1 MTYFVTGATGTVGKH
16 IVDQLVERGEQVRGL
31 TRNPKNSQLPSKV
44 EWVKGD
50 LEQPETFKKALIG
63 VDGLYLI
70 GSTDKMGDDNLI
82 TSPDI
87 ITLAEEAGVK
97 KVVLNAVYG
106 DDELREAIQN
116 SSLEW
121 TFVQCSE
128 FMANALEMNG
138 WKEAIQA
145 KTVIK
150 EPNLNKGSALIH
162 EEDIAR
168 VVVTCLLENK
178 HHAKTYSINGK
189 EAITVAEQLDVLSNA
204 LEVSI
209 VYQEQTVEEMKEE
222 LKRAGAS
229 EKEIAFY
236 VEMTENT
243 PEMGIVPN
251 GLVEKL
257 TGKSPKTFYQ
267 WVEEHK
273 GLFND

>member
-16 IVDQLVERGEQVRGL
+16 IVDQLVKRGEKVRAL
-31 TRNPKNSQLPSKV
+31 TRNPEKREASAAI

-50 LEQPETFKKALIG
+50 LKNPETFKEALQGI
-63 VDGLYLI
+63 DGLYLI
-70 GSTDKMGDDNLI
+70 GSTDKMGDDELV

-87 ITLAEEAGVK
+87 ISLAEEAGVK

-106 DDELREAIQN
+106 DDELRDAIKN

-121 TFVQCSE
+121 AFVQAAG

-145 KTVIK
+145 RSVIK

-168 VVVTCLLENK
+168 VVVTVLLENQ

-189 EAITVAEQLDVLSNA
+189 EAITVAEQLDTLSNA
-204 LEVSI
+204 LSVPI
-209 VYQEQTVEEMKEE
+209 VYQEQTLQEMKEE